1 MANTS
6 KTGRPDGDSIGLG
19 DEHEVREWT
28 ISLGCTEVELRAV
41 VQAIG
46 NDADKVCAYFQD
58 R

>member
-6 KTGRPDGDSIGLG
+6 KTGRPNGDSISLG
-19 DEHEVREWT
+19 DEYEVREWT
-28 ISLGCTEVELRAV
+28 VSLGCTEIELRAV

-46 NDADKVCAYFQD
+46 NDVNKVRAYFQD